1 MQPVVSVITPYR
13 NAEKFLLRFVS
24 SIQAQTRTDW
34 VCIMVDDGSTDNGPN
49 LLRNIVS
56 GDSRFHL
63 INNTFSKSWPGPAAA
78 RNCALAMVSTDL
90 VAFCDV
96 DDVWHPEKL
105 ERQLSFHIANHL
117 DLSVSAYGRFLDG
130 DLSHP
135 LRSIVCPP
143 LKLSPGTLNG
153 KNPIPML
160 TVVISAELANL
171 RFQQTPHEDF
181 LFWLE
186 ILRFYP
192 TLRYGCLPSVLAFYC
207 IHDSNLSSS
216 KLLMT
221 VWTYRVFRRFG
232 KTRISSLCSLV
243 SWMIGHFISQLKL
256 ISKMHYISTSLTDLL
271 VQPPINT
278 RQSP

>member
-1 MQPVVSVITPYR
+1 MKPVVSVITPYR

-34 VCIMVDDGSTDNGPN
+34 ACIMVDDGSSDNGPN

-56 GDSRFHL
+56 SDSRFHL
-63 INNTFSKSWPGPAAA
+63 IKNTFSKSWPGPASA
-78 RNCALAMVSTDL
+78 RNCALAMVRTEL

-96 DDVWHPEKL
+96 DDIWHPEKL
-105 ERQLSFHIANHL
+105 ERQLSFHTANQL

-171 RFQQTPHEDF
+171 RFQQTSHEDF

-186 ILRFYP
+186 ILRSYP
-192 TLRYGCLPSVLAFYC
+192 KLRYGCLPSVLAFYC
-207 IHDSNLSSS
+207 IHEANLSSS
-216 KLLMT
+216 KLLMP

-232 KTRISSLCSLV
+232 KSRISSLRSLL
-243 SWMIGHFISQLKL
+243 SWMIDHFFTQLQA
-256 ISKMHYISTSLTDLL
+256 IRNTHYLSTSLADLL
-271 VQPPINT
+271 A
-278 RQSP
+278 QSPIDAN

>member
-13 NAEKFLLRFVS
+13 NAEKFLPRFVLS
-24 SIQAQTRTDW
+24 LQSQTRTDW
-34 VCIMVDDGSTDNGPN
+34 VCIMVDDESSDNGPN
-49 LLRNIVS
+49 LLRNIVF

-63 INNTFSKSWPGPAAA
+63 IKNTFSKSWPGPASA
-78 RNCALAMVSTDL
+78 RNCALAMVCTDL

-130 DLSHP
+130 DLSYP

-143 LKLSPGTLNG
+143 SKLLPGALNG

-160 TVVISAELANL
+160 TVIISTGLANI
-171 RFQQTPHEDF
+171 RFQQTSHEDF

-186 ILRFYP
+186 ILRSYP
-192 TLRYGCLPSVLAFYC
+192 KLRYGCLPSVLAFYC
-207 IHDSNLSSS
+207 IHETNLSRS
-216 KLLMT
+216 KLLMP

-232 KTRISSLCSLV
+232 KSRISSLRSLL
-243 SWMIGHFISQLKL
+243 SWMMGHFFSQLQATRNT
-256 ISKMHYISTSLTDLL
+256 HYLSTSLADMLA
-271 VQPPINT
+271 
-278 RQSP
+278 QSPIDAN

>member
-13 NAEKFLLRFVS
+13 NAERFLLRFVLS
-24 SIQAQTRTDW
+24 MQAQTRTDW
-34 VCIMVDDGSTDNGPN
+34 VCIMVDDGSSDNGPE

-56 GDSRFHL
+56 SDSRFHL
-63 INNTFSKSWPGPAAA
+63 IKNTFPKSWPGPASA
-78 RNCALAMVSTDL
+78 RNCALAMVCTDL

-105 ERQLSFHIANHL
+105 ERQLSFHFDNHL
-117 DLSVSAYGRFLDG
+117 DLSVSAYVRFLES

-143 LKLSPGTLNG
+143 SKLSPGTLNG

-160 TVVISAELANL
+160 TVIISTGLANI
-171 RFQQTPHEDF
+171 RFQQTSHEDF

-186 ILRFYP
+186 ILRSYP
-192 TLRYGCLPSVLAFYC
+192 KLRYGCLPSVLAFYC
-207 IHDSNLSSS
+207 IHETNLSSS
-216 KLLMT
+216 KLLMP

-232 KTRISSLCSLV
+232 KSRISSLRSLL
-243 SWMIGHFISQLKL
+243 SWMMGHFLSQLQAIRKT
-256 ISKMHYISTSLTDLL
+256 HYHSTTLADLL
-271 VQPPINT
+271 AQPPINAN
-278 RQSP
+278 